1 MPFSEVS
8 ASLPFRCWLYA
19 RFRLSHHTR
28 ALILPTDA
36 AAVTHRNCTLK
47 FDQLLECWRLE
58 ISNKK
63 KPGRRT
69 SLFFNVIKRARK
81 YNVLRYLFM
90 FRLAQY
96 LNAKGG
102 LRRAYARRLNQR
114 LNRRYAVDIG
124 LDACIGPGL
133 RIAHLP
139 GVVISGYAQ
148 IGRSFFIRQNCT
160 VGIKTL
166 GQEHYSLVIGD
177 NVSLG
182 ANSCIIA
189 DQLKIG
195 NNVTIG
201 AMSLVN
207 KDIPDDCVFYN
218 QRTATCMQK

>member
-1 MPFSEVS
+1 M
-8 ASLPFRCWLYA
+8 LPIRCWLYA
-19 RFRLSHHTR
+19 RSRLSHHTC
-28 ALILPTDA
+28 AVFLQTDT
-36 AAVTHRNCTLK
+36 AVPTHRNYTLK

-58 ISNKK
+58 VSNKK

-102 LRRAYARRLNQR
+102 VRRAYARRLNQR
-114 LNRRYAVDIG
+114 LNRKYAVDIG
-124 LDACIGPGL
+124 LDARIDPGL

-148 IGRSFFIRQNCT
+148 IGKNFFIRQNST
-160 VGIKTL
+160 IGIKTL
-166 GQEHYSLVIGD
+166 GEEHYSLIIGD
-177 NVSLG
+177 NVSVG

-189 DQLKIG
+189 DRLKIG

-207 KDIPDDCVFYN
+207 KDIPSDCVFYN
-218 QRTATCMQK
+218 QRTATIVQK